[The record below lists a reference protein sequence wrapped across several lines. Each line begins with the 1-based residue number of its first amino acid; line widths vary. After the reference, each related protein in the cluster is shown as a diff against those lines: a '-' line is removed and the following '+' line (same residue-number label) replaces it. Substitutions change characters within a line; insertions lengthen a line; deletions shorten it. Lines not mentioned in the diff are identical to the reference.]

1 MDETPPPSDTPP
13 DPPSGP
19 PEVPSDDATPAPP
32 PLAPLNEAPAR
43 RELMVA
49 AEPLTREELST
60 SLTRPHRMVDVVLG
74 ERHRLSANVRTGSEL
89 RSVVMTLLLCSTV
102 FSLPFA
108 LIDGWGRILH
118 VAALFLGSV
127 LLCFPSFLVFA
138 SYLGVKLHAAQS
150 LTIALI
156 IPAAAAVFTL
166 GFAPIY
172 WFLDVTMPED
182 GVLGGVAVRVGL
194 LVISLALGL
203 SHVNRVMFADKNMKA
218 LRDNLALWLGW
229 QVLLIF
235 LSYRMALTLGLLA

>member
-1 MDETPPPSDTPP
+1 MDDSTPPNDPNPGLTPP
-13 DPPSGP
+13 AVPPSN
-19 PEVPSDDATPAPP
+19 PP
-32 PLAPLNEAPAR
+32 PVVHATEVSLPK
-43 RELMVA
+43 REPVPE
-49 AEPLTREELST
+49 AEPLTQEELT
-60 SLTRPHRMVDVVLG
+60 ASLTRPHRMLDVVLG
-74 ERHRLSANVRTGSEL
+74 ERHRLSANVRTGSNL
-89 RSVVMTLLLCSTV
+89 KSVVTTLLLCSTV

-108 LIDGWGRILH
+108 LIDGWGRVLH

-156 IPAAAAVFTL
+156 IPAASAVFTL

-172 WFLDVTMPED
+172 WFLDVTMPAD
-182 GVLGGVAVRVGL
+182 GGIGGVAVRIGL
-194 LVISLALGL
+194 LVISLGLGL
-203 SHVNRVMFADKNMKA
+203 SHVNRVLFADKSMKA
-218 LRDNLALWLGW
+218 LRDNMALWLGW

>member
-1 MDETPPPSDTPP
+1 MDDSTPTPDPGQTPPL
-13 DPPSGP
+13 PPSAVAPG
-19 PEVPSDDATPAPP
+19 PAPP
-32 PLAPLNEAPAR
+32 K
-43 RELMVA
+43 REPVEDA
-49 AEPLTREELST
+49 KPLTREELSA
-60 SLTRPHRMVDVVLG
+60 SLMRPHRMLDVVLG
-74 ERHRLSANVRTGSEL
+74 ERYRLSANVRTGKDL
-89 RSVVMTLLLCSTV
+89 RALVLTLLVCSTV

-108 LIDGWGRILH
+108 LIDGWGRVLH

-172 WFLDVTMPED
+172 WFLDVTMPAE
-182 GVLGGVAVRVGL
+182 GGIGGVAVRVGL

-203 SHVNRVMFADKNMKA
+203 SHVNRVLFADKSMKA
-218 LRDNLALWLGW
+218 LRDNWGLWLGW
-229 QVLLIF
+229 QLLLVF